1 MESVVEEVSWSGVDK
16 PGVSQNIHYP
26 RRRSGPGDG

>member
-26 RRRSGPGDG
+26 RRRSGSGDE